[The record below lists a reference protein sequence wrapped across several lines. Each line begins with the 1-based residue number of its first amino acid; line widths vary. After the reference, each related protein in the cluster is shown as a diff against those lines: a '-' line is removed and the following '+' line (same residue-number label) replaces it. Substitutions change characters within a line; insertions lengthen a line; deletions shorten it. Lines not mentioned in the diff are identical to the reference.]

1 MPNNKT
7 WSKLLAMSK
16 DRIEQA
22 VRRIE
27 TALGRIAD
35 LADRIQPAPPSVSGL
50 VVKHEALR
58 ETVSNSLKE
67 LDELLERLE
76 K

>member
-1 MPNNKT
+1 
-7 WSKLLAMSK
+7 MSK

-50 VVKHEALR
+50 VVKHEGLR

>member
-1 MPNNKT
+1 
-7 WSKLLAMSK
+7 MSK
-16 DRIEQA
+16 DRIEHA
-22 VRRIE
+22 VTRIE
-27 TALGRIAD
+27 TALRRIAD
-35 LADRIQPAPPSVSGL
+35 QADRIQPAPPSVSGL

>member
-1 MPNNKT
+1 
-7 WSKLLAMSK
+7 MSK
-16 DRIEQA
+16 ARIEQA

-67 LDELLERLE
+67 LDEILERLE

>member
-1 MPNNKT
+1 
-7 WSKLLAMSK
+7 MSK
-16 DRIEQA
+16 DRIEHA
-22 VRRIE
+22 VTRIE

-35 LADRIQPAPPSVSGL
+35 LADRIRPAPPSVSGL

>member
-1 MPNNKT
+1 
-7 WSKLLAMSK
+7 MSK
-16 DRIEQA
+16 DRIEHA
-22 VRRIE
+22 VTRIE
-27 TALGRIAD
+27 TALRRIAD
-35 LADRIQPAPPSVSGL
+35 LADLIQPAPPSVSGL
-50 VVKHEALR
+50 VVKHEVLR

>member
-1 MPNNKT
+1 
-7 WSKLLAMSK
+7 MSK
-16 DRIEQA
+16 DRIEHA
-22 VRRIE
+22 VTRIE

>member
-1 MPNNKT
+1 MRV
-7 WSKLLAMSK
+7 MSGP
-16 DRIEQA
+16 RIEQA

-27 TALGRIAD
+27 TALTRIAD
-35 LADRIQPAPPSVSGL
+35 IAERINASPPSVSGL
-50 VVKHEALR
+50 AMEHQSLR
-58 ETVSNSLKE
+58 VTVANSLKE

>member
-1 MPNNKT
+1 
-7 WSKLLAMSK
+7 MSK
-16 DRIEQA
+16 DRIEHA
-22 VRRIE
+22 VTRIE

-35 LADRIQPAPPSVSGL
+35 LADRIQPPPPSVSGL
-50 VVKHEALR
+50 VLKHEALR

-67 LDELLERLE
+67 MDELLERLE